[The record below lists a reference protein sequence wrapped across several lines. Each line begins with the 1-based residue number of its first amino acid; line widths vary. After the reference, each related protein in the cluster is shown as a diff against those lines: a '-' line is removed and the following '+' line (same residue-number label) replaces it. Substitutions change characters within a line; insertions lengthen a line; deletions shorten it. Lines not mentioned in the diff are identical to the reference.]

1 MKKKLKA
8 IASYV
13 TALGAGMIVVSS
25 CVTDPDSS
33 GLEYM
38 PDMYRSPAVEPYV
51 DYGHIQGKEVEK
63 YKTQQ
68 SALRPPHRT
77 IPYRGTDSLEVAMM
91 LPYHRKASKAA
102 NVTHGLYEAE
112 GWTLSDSVDTEYKK
126 AKTDK
131 NPIQLTAENVDAV
144 LDRGE
149 KIYASKCQHCHGENG
164 EGKGPMVESG
174 AYAGVPN
181 YKNLT
186 DLGDGQVFYS
196 IYYGKG
202 AMGAHSMILNKKEI
216 WTLVHYVNQFRFD
229 DYGDFSEDSEATSD
243 EMGAEGIEEESTEEE
258 GAEQE
263 STEQE

>member
-8 IASYV
+8 IASYI
-13 TALGAGMIVVSS
+13 TALGAGMVVTSS
-25 CVTDPDSS
+25 CVSDPDSS

-68 SALRPPHRT
+68 SAMRPPHRT

-91 LPYHRKASKAA
+91 LPYHRKASKSA
-102 NVTHGLYEAE
+102 NVTHGLFELE
-112 GWTLSDSVDTEYKK
+112 GWILSDSTDTEYEK
-126 AKTDK
+126 AKADK

-144 LDRGE
+144 LGRGE
-149 KIYASKCQHCHGENG
+149 KIYASKCQHCHGEKG
-164 EGKGPMVESG
+164 EGNGPMVKSG
-174 AYAGVPN
+174 AYAGVPK
-181 YKNLT
+181 YKDLT

-229 DYGDFSEDSEATSD
+229 DYGDFSEASDSEEEGAD
-243 EMGAEGIEEESTEEE
+243 ESSEESTEEDVAE
-258 GAEQE
+258 EESAEQE
-263 STEQE
+263 